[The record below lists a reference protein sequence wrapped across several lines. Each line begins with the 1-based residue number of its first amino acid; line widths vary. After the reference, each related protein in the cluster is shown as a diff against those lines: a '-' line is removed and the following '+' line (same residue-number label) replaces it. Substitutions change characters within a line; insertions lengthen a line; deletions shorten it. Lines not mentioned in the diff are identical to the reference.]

1 MTRNLFDEEE
11 KNKQKEEAIDE
22 DFEWERDQAGDEDSE
37 VIKLQIGESIAGVLM
52 DKFDSVRYGCGIFK
66 IKKKD
71 DDKIKIVL
79 GTTILDKLM
88 KKREIG
94 ELIKIERLPD
104 QKSGTGRTY
113 QNYEIFHRKSD

>member
-1 MTRNLFDEEE
+1 MEKLFDEEE
-11 KNKQKEEAIDE
+11 NKEEVVEDE
-22 DFEWERDQAGDEDSE
+22 DFEWERDQAGDEDAE
-37 VIKLQIGESIAGVLM
+37 VVKLQIGESISGVLM

-66 IKKKD
+66 IKVKD
-71 DDKIKIVL
+71 DDKLKVLL

-104 QKSGTGRTY
+104 QTSGAGRLY
-113 QNYEIFHRKSD
+113 QNFEVYHKK